1 MIGKP
6 QFHGPDEGGFRNY
19 CNLLLNEFEIRVF
32 LNDAEQIEYTAAN
45 PEEGWVRVI
54 PSGNSLSARST
65 LKGFVEIRINVQILA
80 HVKSHLSL
88 LCLLLYGNFLL
99 KPHALEFLCGLLAL
113 RGLLDAHE
121 FAGRLVALGEAEA
134 PPNVVFV
141 CERFLTAPLR
151 ALSPTGLLTAM
162 FPP

>member
-1 MIGKP
+1 LIGKP

-88 LCLLLYGNFLL
+88 LCLLLFGSFLL

-121 FAGRLVALGEAEA
+121 FAGRLVALGESGSPAQ
-134 PPNVVFV
+134 
-141 CERFLTAPLR
+141 CRLR
-151 ALSPTGLLTAM
+151 LRTLLDRTFAALSPTGLLTAM

>member
-1 MIGKP
+1 LIGKP

-19 CNLLLNEFEIRVF
+19 CNLLLNGFEIRVF

-80 HVKSHLSL
+80 HV
-88 LCLLLYGNFLL
+88 
-99 KPHALEFLCGLLAL
+99 
-113 RGLLDAHE
+113 
-121 FAGRLVALGEAEA
+121 
-134 PPNVVFV
+134 
-141 CERFLTAPLR
+141 
-151 ALSPTGLLTAM
+151 
-162 FPP
+162 